1 MTVPEPLGTVTVSLG
16 LHALSDLVGAR
27 EVLAK
32 GNTVEEVIHYLAET
46 YPGMRE
52 KILAPGGEFLGHLM
66 VVGPFKSSPC
76 WRHIPHPCYPS
87 GGLKALKFLPIP
99 CGG

>member
-1 MTVPEPLGTVTVSLG
+1 MTVPEPSGTVTVSLG
-16 LHALSDLVGAR
+16 LPALSDLVGAR

-46 YPGMRE
+46 YPGITE
-52 KILAPGGEFLGHLM
+52 KILAPGGEFSGYFM
-66 VVGPFKSSPC
+66 VVGLFKSSPR
-76 WRHIPHPCYPS
+76 WQHIPHPCYS
-87 GGLKALKFLPIP
+87 FGGLKALKFLPIP